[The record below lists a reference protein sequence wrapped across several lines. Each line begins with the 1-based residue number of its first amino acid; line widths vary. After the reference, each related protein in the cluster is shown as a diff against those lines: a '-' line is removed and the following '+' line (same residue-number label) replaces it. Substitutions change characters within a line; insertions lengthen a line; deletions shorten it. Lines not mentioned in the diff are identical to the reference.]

1 MGVPSH
7 WLRGNAS
14 EWTPANVA
22 FFDTETVSCTQGD
35 RQTLSLRLWVAGVV
49 NRKSGTAS
57 SLSVR
62 TAHGTDRASLAGWL
76 DGATTGHQTTWCYA
90 HNLGFDLTVSRLPD
104 YLHRLGWQMTGW
116 QFAGR
121 NVGGRMAKRSK
132 RLTLAD
138 SVSLLPHNL
147 GEVGRAVGRLKAP
160 MPPAEAPQED
170 WLAYCTQDVLVL
182 AQAVLELMDWWDG
195 QRLGHWTQSGPAL
208 GWNAW
213 RHRAG
218 DGAILVNH
226 DPPGPEADRP
236 AIYGGRRDVTRV
248 GEVAGGPFA
257 LVDFSNAYLTVA
269 ANCLLPTRR
278 RGFYDRMGPVLE
290 KPTLN
295 AVGALAHC
303 EVNTPV
309 PAYPYR
315 TAHGVFYPTGQF
327 ETVLTSPEIQ
337 AAREAGHL
345 VHIGRGWLHDLG
357 YPLSEWAEWC
367 LALLRSDDDS
377 TAPVV
382 KMMAKQWGRSVV
394 GKFAAR
400 SSRVEDFGPALW
412 PSWHLER
419 GSTGPD
425 HRPAAEVHIAGRH
438 WRYLFDQE
446 GENAYPAVLAWVEAY
461 TRVALN
467 RMLQALGEDLW
478 VCCDT
483 DGCVLDL
490 TQARSWLRSQ
500 GLGLGRI
507 RGPLTVAEA
516 VCDAVRDACWPLVP
530 RVKVLSETLTVS
542 GPQHYAG
549 DTFERAAGRPGK
561 PEVDADGSLHWWRW
575 PRVGWQMTNGSRDG
589 FVRVEGKWTAPTQL
603 AHRWVLEDGSTVP
616 VRATV
621 GEFGESRL
629 SPWQSML
636 ESMGE
641 NRLHRSQSTALNG
654 LY

>member
-14 EWTPANVA
+14 EWSPGNVI
-22 FFDTETVSCTQGD
+22 FLDTETEPVD
-35 RQTLSLRLWVAGVV
+35 RDGQQLLQMRLWVGGAVD
-49 NRKSGTAS
+49 RRSTSMAA
-57 SLSVR
+57 LSVQTGHGQDR
-62 TAHGTDRASLAGWL
+62 TSLARWV
-76 DGATTGHQTTWCYA
+76 DAQTVGHTTTWLYC

-116 QFAGR
+116 TFAGR

-147 GEVGRAVGRLKAP
+147 GEVGRAVGRHKAP
-160 MPPAEAPQED
+160 MPPSGAPDED

-182 AQAVLELMDWWDG
+182 SEAVLTLMEWWD
-195 QRLGHWTQSGPAL
+195 REKLGHWTQSGPAL

-213 RHRAG
+213 RHRSG
-218 DGAILVNH
+218 DGAILVNQ

-236 AIYGGRRDVTRV
+236 AIYGGRRDLTRV
-248 GEVAGGPFA
+248 GEVTGGPFA

-269 ANCLLPTRR
+269 AQCLLPVRR
-278 RGFYDRMGPVLE
+278 RAFYGRIQEALDR
-290 KPTLN
+290 PTLN
-295 AVGALAHC
+295 HVGAVATC
-303 EVNTPV
+303 TVNTPE
-309 PAYPYR
+309 PRYPFR
-315 TAHGVFYPTGQF
+315 TDTGIFYPTGEF
-327 ETVLTSPEIQ
+327 ETVLCTPEIEE
-337 AAREAGHL
+337 ARRLGHL
-345 VHIGRGWLHDLG
+345 VHLGSGWLHDLG
-357 YPLSEWAEWC
+357 YPLAEWAEWC
-367 LALLRSDDDS
+367 LALLRADNDHVS
-377 TAPVV
+377 PVV
-382 KMMAKQWGRSVV
+382 KMMVKQWGRSVP

-400 SSRVEDFGPALW
+400 SSRVVDLGPGLW

-419 GSTGPD
+419 GTTGPD
-425 HRPAAEVHIAGRH
+425 HRPAADVHIAGRH

-446 GENAYPAVLAWVEAY
+446 GENAYPAVLAWVESNV
-461 TRVALN
+461 RVALG
-467 RMLQALGEDLW
+467 RMLATLGEDMW

-490 TQARSWLRSQ
+490 TKARSWLR
-500 GLGLGRI
+500 GRNLGLGRI

-516 VCDAVRDACWPLVP
+516 VCEAVRDSCWPLVP
-530 RVKVLSETLTVS
+530 RVKVISETLTVS

-561 PEVDADGSLHWWRW
+561 PEVDANGELHWWRW
-575 PRVGWQMTNGSRDG
+575 PRVGWQMTSGSPEG

-603 AHRWVLEDGSTVP
+603 AHRWVLADGSTVP
-616 VRATV
+616 VRATI
-621 GEFGESRL
+621 GEFGESHL
-629 SPWQSML
+629 SPWCIML

-641 NRLHRSQSTALNG
+641 IPLHGSQSAALDG